1 MSNHSCKNITIDANH
16 PGFFHFIILDEFGGP
31 KFSSGYIVFMKDN
44 KQMVSEADVSSMI
57 QFYKKCTGEISNEFN
72 DTITKRIRESLNAAN
87 IFVDDDDLP
96 SDDKKEKDPLDKI
109 EPLFS
114 IIHTDFTIVDD
125 DIVDDG
131 IIAEYI
137 RENIAEKHALYLYTS
152 FDTVPKFRIPTHHID
167 INNRY
172 KKLSDGVNSYLR
184 SLYDDRSEE
193 FYKSIR
199 YDLSVDSIVQK
210 IIPLLSKYG
219 KNTIDERDYYGVL
232 NDEVLAWF
240 AEEILRTKITL
251 DRVIA
256 LQDNEVSKLVLKLY
270 IHKKE
275 LFVDRYSQEYFD
287 FLKTIVIRSNFNA
300 QDHDYRDFPA
310 FAANNFT
317 LEQVM
322 KWMTEN

>member
-1 MSNHSCKNITIDANH
+1 MANHHYEDNILIDANH
-16 PGFFHFIILDEFGGP
+16 PGFFHFIVISNELGQRVSIP
-31 KFSSGYIVFMKDN
+31 YNTFMKDD
-44 KQMVSEADVSSMI
+44 KRMVSELDISSMI
-57 QFYKKCTGEISNEFN
+57 QFYKERVIETIKEFDDSIS
-72 DTITKRIRESLNAAN
+72 KRIRAALNAAN
-87 IFVDDDDLP
+87 IFVDDEKIFSEKMGP
-96 SDDKKEKDPLDKI
+96 S
-109 EPLFS
+109 FS
-114 IIHTDFTIVDD
+114 IIYTDFTIVDD

-240 AEEILRTKITL
+240 VEEILRTKITL

>member
-1 MSNHSCKNITIDANH
+1 MTNYQCGDIVIDANH
-16 PGFFHFIILDEFGGP
+16 PGFFQFTVILHKFGP
-31 KFSSGYIVFMKDN
+31 KFSIAYNTFMKND
-44 KQMVSEADVSSMI
+44 KRMVSEEYISSML
-57 QFYKKCTGEISNEFN
+57 QFYKERVRETTNEF
-72 DTITKRIRESLNAAN
+72 DVSISTRIRAALNAVN
-87 IFVDDDDLP
+87 IFVDD
-96 SDDKKEKDPLDKI
+96 EKIFSEKM
-109 EPLFS
+109 EPYFS
-114 IIHTDFTIVDD
+114 ILHNDFI
-125 DIVDDG
+125 IVDDG

-137 RENIAEKHALYLYTS
+137 RENIAEEHALYLYAS
-152 FDTVPKFRIPTHHID
+152 FDTVPKFRIPTQHID

-184 SLYDDRSEE
+184 SLDDDRSEE
-193 FYKSIR
+193 FYSSIQ

-219 KNTIDERDYYGVL
+219 KNTIDERDYYGVM
-232 NDEVLAWF
+232 NDEVLTWF

-251 DRVIA
+251 DQVIA

-317 LEQVM
+317 IEQVM

>member
-1 MSNHSCKNITIDANH
+1 MTNDRFKNIIIDANH
-16 PGFFHFIILDEFGGP
+16 PGFFHFIILDEFCGQ
-31 KFSSGYIVFMKDN
+31 KFSIGYNVFMKDD
-44 KQMVSEADVSSMI
+44 KPMVTESDVSSMI
-57 QFYKKCTGEISNEFN
+57 KFYKDRTRETSNEFD
-72 DTITKRIRESLNAAN
+72 DTISQRIRESLNAAN
-87 IFVDDDDLP
+87 IFVDD
-96 SDDKKEKDPLDKI
+96 EKIFSEKMKSS
-109 EPLFS
+109 FS

-137 RENIAEKHALYLYTS
+137 RENIAEEHALYLYAS
-152 FDTVPKFRIPTHHID
+152 FDTVPKFRIPTQHID

-184 SLYDDRSEE
+184 SLDDDRSEE
-193 FYKSIR
+193 FYKSIQ

-219 KNTIDERDYYGVL
+219 KNTIDERDYYGVM
-232 NDEVLAWF
+232 NDEVLTWF

-317 LEQVM
+317 IEQVM

>member
-1 MSNHSCKNITIDANH
+1 MTNHRYEDNILIDANH
-16 PGFFHFIILDEFGGP
+16 PGFFHFIVISNELGP
-31 KFSSGYIVFMKDN
+31 RFSIAYNTFMKDD
-44 KQMVSEADVSSMI
+44 KRMVSELDISSMI
-57 QFYKKCTGEISNEFN
+57 QFYKERVRETTNEF
-72 DTITKRIRESLNAAN
+72 DDSISKRIRAALNAAN
-87 IFVDDDDLP
+87 IFVDDEKIFSEKMEP
-96 SDDKKEKDPLDKI
+96 S
-109 EPLFS
+109 FS

-125 DIVDDG
+125 DIIV
-131 IIAEYI
+131 EYI
-137 RENIAEKHALYLYTS
+137 RENIAEKHALYLYAS
-152 FDTVPKFRIPTHHID
+152 FDTVPKFRIPTQHID

-184 SLYDDRSEE
+184 SLDDDRSEE
-193 FYKSIR
+193 FYKSIQ

-219 KNTIDERDYYGVL
+219 KNTIDERDYYGVM
-232 NDEVLAWF
+232 NDEVLTWF

-251 DRVIA
+251 DQVIT

-287 FLKTIVIRSNFNA
+287 FLKTVVICSNFNA

-317 LEQVM
+317 IEQVM
-322 KWMTEN
+322 KLMIEN

>member
-1 MSNHSCKNITIDANH
+1 MTNYQCGDIVIDANH
-16 PGFFHFIILDEFGGP
+16 PGFFQFTVILHKFGP
-31 KFSSGYIVFMKDN
+31 KFSIAYNTFMNDDKR
-44 KQMVSEADVSSMI
+44 MVSEEDISSML
-57 QFYKKCTGEISNEFN
+57 QFYKERVRETTNEF
-72 DTITKRIRESLNAAN
+72 DDSISTRIRAALNAVN
-87 IFVDDDDLP
+87 IFVDD
-96 SDDKKEKDPLDKI
+96 EKIFSEKM
-109 EPLFS
+109 EPYFS
-114 IIHTDFTIVDD
+114 ILHNDFI
-125 DIVDDG
+125 IVDDG

-137 RENIAEKHALYLYTS
+137 RENIAEEHALYLYAS
-152 FDTVPKFRIPTHHID
+152 FDTVPKFRIPTQHID

-184 SLYDDRSEE
+184 SLDDDRSEE
-193 FYKSIR
+193 FYKSIQ

-219 KNTIDERDYYGVL
+219 KNTIDERDYYGVM
-232 NDEVLAWF
+232 NDEVLTWF

-256 LQDNEVSKLVLKLY
+256 LQDNEVSKLVLELY

-287 FLKTIVIRSNFNA
+287 FLKTIVISSNFNA
-300 QDHDYRDFPA
+300 RDHDCRDFPA

-317 LEQVM
+317 IEQVM
-322 KWMTEN
+322 KLMTEN

>member
-1 MSNHSCKNITIDANH
+1 MTNYQCGDIVIDANH
-16 PGFFHFIILDEFGGP
+16 PGFFQFTVILHKFGP
-31 KFSSGYIVFMKDN
+31 KFSIAYNTFMKDD
-44 KQMVSEADVSSMI
+44 KRMVSEEDISSML
-57 QFYKKCTGEISNEFN
+57 QFYKERVRETTNEF
-72 DTITKRIRESLNAAN
+72 DVSISTRIRAALNAVN
-87 IFVDDDDLP
+87 IFVDD
-96 SDDKKEKDPLDKI
+96 EKIFSEKM
-109 EPLFS
+109 EPYFS
-114 IIHTDFTIVDD
+114 ILHNDFI
-125 DIVDDG
+125 IVDDG

-137 RENIAEKHALYLYTS
+137 RENIAEEHALYLYAS
-152 FDTVPKFRIPTHHID
+152 FDTVPKFRIPTQHID

-184 SLYDDRSEE
+184 SLDDDRSEE
-193 FYKSIR
+193 FYKSIQ

-219 KNTIDERDYYGVL
+219 KNTIDERDYYGVM
-232 NDEVLAWF
+232 NDEVLTWF

-256 LQDNEVSKLVLKLY
+256 LQDNEVSKLVLELY

-300 QDHDYRDFPA
+300 RDHDCRDFPA

-317 LEQVM
+317 IEQVM
-322 KWMTEN
+322 KLMTEN